1 MAVVDHF
8 APDLLVEI
16 DRASPTGV
24 RAQIEQQLR
33 DGVRAGRLHP
43 GTRLPSTRALAARLG
58 VARGVAVEAYAQLAA
73 EGWVVSRQGSG
84 TVVARTAASAQI
96 GPAPPPAPPPL
107 PYDFALGV
115 PDLAAFPR
123 TAWLAATRRV
133 LRTMPDAELSHP
145 DRGGA
150 HALRAALASHLG
162 RVRGVVTTPDRIVVT
177 TGFWQALGLL
187 CTVLAARGLT
197 RLAMEDPSFVYHRH
211 VVRAA
216 GLEPVPVRVDAA
228 GLRVDELVRTGAQAV
243 LVTPAHQSPTG
254 VVMAPAR
261 RSALLAWA
269 HEQQGTI
276 IEDDYDA
283 EHRYDRDPVGAL
295 QGLAPDRVVYGGSA
309 SKTLAPALRL
319 GWLAVP
325 AEIARS
331 VRDAK
336 GMADGGSPVLEQLVF
351 ADLIERGDVDRHL
364 RRTRA
369 ANRRRRDAL
378 ARALAEHL
386 PQARLHGVAAG
397 LHAAVELPAGSDER
411 AIVRAAAARGVRVH
425 GLSPHH
431 FPRARG
437 EEPPPPG
444 LLLGYGA
451 LSEQAIRRG
460 IAELGAAVDAV
471 GPGMAP

>member
-1 MAVVDHF
+1 MAAVDHF
-8 APDLLVEI
+8 APDLLVAI
-16 DRASPTGV
+16 DRSGPVGV

-33 DGVRAGRLHP
+33 EGVRAGRLHP

-84 TVVARTAASAQI
+84 TVVAPRATAAEAALE
-96 GPAPPPAPPPL
+96 PAPAATPL

-123 TAWLAATRRV
+123 AAWLAATRRV

-150 HALRAALASHLG
+150 PALRRALASHLG
-162 RVRGVVTTPDRIVVT
+162 RVRGVVTTPERIVVT
-177 TGFWQALGLL
+177 TGFWQALGLV
-187 CTVLAARGLT
+187 CSVLAARGVT
-197 RLAMEDPSFVYHRH
+197 RLAMEDPSFVYHRF

-216 GLEPVPVRVDAA
+216 GLEPVGVSVDAA
-228 GLRVDELVRTGAQAV
+228 GLRVDELARTGARAV

-261 RSALLAWA
+261 RTALLAWA
-269 HEQQGTI
+269 HEQEGTI
-276 IEDDYDA
+276 IEDDYDS

-325 AEIARS
+325 AELARG

-336 GMADGGSPVLEQLVF
+336 GLADGGSPVLEQLVF

-378 ARALAEHL
+378 AQALAEHL
-386 PQARLHGVAAG
+386 PRARLHGVAAG
-397 LHAAVELPAGSDER
+397 LHAAVELPPGSDER
-411 AIVRAAAARGVRVH
+411 AVVRAAAERGVRVY
-425 GLSPHH
+425 GLAPHY
-431 FPRARG
+431 FPRPQAEAPR
-437 EEPPPPG
+437 PG
-444 LLLGYGA
+444 LLLGYGG

-460 IAELGAAVDAV
+460 VAELAAAVDAV
-471 GPGMAP
+471 GPRVGT